1 MADQQDN
8 SQFSQIYT
16 LVSQAGIKRDGTTFE
31 SIEFTD
37 GVWTRF
43 QRMVPKKMGGY
54 RQMFKE
60 PNGVPRGLILNA
72 YNGVNYMF
80 LGYNNG
86 LDVFTT
92 GTSLGQGS
100 GPYAAT
106 LTNFTPDNRNL
117 WQFDMQYSPQGGN
130 LEVLA
135 HPGVNLINIDNSIKT
150 PVLVGNLLPTSGA
163 WSFSQL
169 ADTSGSTPTN
179 LPISV
184 DGGVC
189 VLYPFIFVY
198 GSNGFIANNNVNS
211 TYANQVLTDWNGPLA
226 NQVNMAAGK
235 IVKGVPIRGGSY
247 SPSGLFWATDSL
259 IRVSFTGSTPYWKYD
274 IISSQ
279 ISILSSSSVVEMDG
293 VYFWAGTDRFYLY
306 NGAVQV
312 LPNDKNINW
321 FYDNLNFQ
329 QRQKVWATKVPRFNE
344 IWFFYPRGTA
354 TECNDAII
362 YNVKDKIWYDAG
374 QAIGAQRSCG
384 YTTEVFPS
392 PVWCGNTYSA
402 VYSTLRSVIAKP
414 TGSNSSTFTASI
426 SGTTLTVTGSPTG
439 AVLVGMVITGA
450 GVTTGTTI
458 LSRGTGTGGAGT
470 YTVSVSQT
478 VASESM
484 SGLLTMPTPGAN
496 QFYVAGD
503 QTATFDPGTRFV
515 FNKSNSS
522 PFYTVASGIF
532 YFNSLTES
540 LGGVTL
546 VTATSINF
554 GTLTVLPG
562 QSVFTTNNGY
572 SVWQQEFG
580 QNVIGDNGEEA
591 VYASVTTCDVSWVGG
606 SPSAKSQVSINR
618 RLHLRRVEPDFV
630 QSGNMDMNVIGR
642 KFARGDVEIS
652 GPYTFTPT
660 DGKIDL
666 RVEYREA
673 KLQFESNVVDGN
685 FEMGRVLVTAEIGD
699 ERP

>member
-1 MADQQDN
+1 
-8 SQFSQIYT
+8 
-16 LVSQAGIKRDGTTFE
+16 
-31 SIEFTD
+31 
-37 GVWTRF
+37 
-43 QRMVPKKMGGY
+43 
-54 RQMFKE
+54 
-60 PNGVPRGLILNA
+60 
-72 YNGVNYMF
+72 
-80 LGYNNG
+80 
-86 LDVFTT
+86 
-92 GTSLGQGS
+92 
-100 GPYAAT
+100 
-106 LTNFTPDNRNL
+106 
-117 WQFDMQYSPQGGN
+117 
-130 LEVLA
+130 
-135 HPGVNLINIDNSIKT
+135 
-150 PVLVGNLLPTSGA
+150 
-163 WSFSQL
+163 
-169 ADTSGSTPTN
+169 
-179 LPISV
+179 
-184 DGGVC
+184 
-189 VLYPFIFVY
+189 
-198 GSNGFIANNNVNS
+198 
-211 TYANQVLTDWNGPLA
+211 
-226 NQVNMAAGK
+226 
-235 IVKGVPIRGGSY
+235 
-247 SPSGLFWATDSL
+247 
-259 IRVSFTGSTPYWKYD
+259 
-274 IISSQ
+274 
-279 ISILSSSSVVEMDG
+279 MDG

-606 SPSAKSQVSINR
+606 SPSAKSAVSINR

-630 QSGNMDMNVIGR
+630 QNGNMDMNVIGR

>member
-31 SIEFTD
+31 SVEFTD

-179 LPISV
+179 QPISV

-484 SGLLTMPTPGAN
+484 SGLLTMPTPGTN

-606 SPSAKSQVSINR
+606 TPSAKSAVSINR

>member
-179 LPISV
+179 QPISV

-279 ISILSSSSVVEMDG
+279 ISILSSNSVVEMDG

-606 SPSAKSQVSINR
+606 SPSAKSAVSINR